1 SFLPYQYAIWRRASL
16 VKTAKRRFFAT
27 LHGVMMKKEA
37 VEKFFAFSPCHFGIT
52 PYNAPPLTRNNG
64 LHAAGSAE
72 KSENK
77 CLTLNEENVIY
88 GTSRQSAKARRNC
101 SLTIYQTICVGTRR
115 YGFLTSQDE
124 K

>member
-1 SFLPYQYAIWRRASL
+1 PENL
-16 VKTAKRRFFAT
+16 
-27 LHGVMMKKEA
+27 
-37 VEKFFAFSPCHFGIT
+37 VEKS
-52 PYNAPPLTRNNG
+52 
-64 LHAAGSAE
+64 
-72 KSENK
+72 KNK